1 MENMHEVST
10 LMFKDY
16 PDCVNAKEL
25 QQMLGIK
32 RTKTYELLKDGNIK
46 SIKIGKDY
54 KISKLNVIAYLLGG
68 EQVWQEV

>member
-1 MENMHEVST
+1 MENMNEVST

-32 RTKTYELLKDGNIK
+32 RTKTYELLKDGKIK

>member
-1 MENMHEVST
+1 MNEVST

-25 QQMLGIK
+25 QQMPGIK
-32 RTKTYELLKDGNIK
+32 RTKTYELLKDGKIK

-68 EQVWQEV
+68 EQV

>member
-1 MENMHEVST
+1 MENMNEVST

-32 RTKTYELLKDGNIK
+32 RTKTYELLKDGKIK

-54 KISKLNVIAYLLGG
+54 NISKLNVIAYLLGG

>member
-1 MENMHEVST
+1 MERINEISA
-10 LMFKDY
+10 LMFKDF
-16 PDCVNAKEL
+16 PDCVNALQL

-32 RTKTYELLKDGNIK
+32 RTKTYELLKNGTIK

-68 EQVWQEV
+68 EQV